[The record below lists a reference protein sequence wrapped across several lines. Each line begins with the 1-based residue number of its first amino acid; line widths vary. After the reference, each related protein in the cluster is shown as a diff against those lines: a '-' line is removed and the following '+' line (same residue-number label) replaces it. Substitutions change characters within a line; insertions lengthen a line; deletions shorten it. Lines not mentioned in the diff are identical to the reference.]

1 MPGTQRIAAY
11 TRISVDDELDN
22 KNVSIENQKSIIAD
36 YIAHHFPDTPVDYFE
51 DRDRSG
57 YTFESRQ
64 GYQSMRKLMFS
75 GYYNI
80 LIIKDFSRFSRR
92 NSLGLLELEQLRD
105 AGIRIIAIA
114 DSIDYPT
121 NDDWLSIQFRFLMNE
136 RPVTE
141 SSKKV
146 RDVIANR
153 QKNAEWICNVPYGYY
168 LHPYKKNTV
177 CIDSEGAEVVRIIF
191 DLYNR
196 GYGYKKIAR
205 YLTEHRFPTGKAL
218 IKKQLENKDADSSKV
233 APSPIWSPMSVARI
247 ISNDFYIGTL
257 RQKVWTRAGI
267 NKKDIRVDTKDQY
280 VFENHHEPII
290 SKEVFEKARE
300 NAAEREHA
308 HYRGVRKYPNPYVG
322 RLFCADCGA
331 PMFATSSPRRPHG
344 YVCGSYHRQG
354 LEGCTSHHIHR
365 ATLNNAVKSYIMTVR
380 DNLQNEIV
388 GLDVAYSNE
397 RIAQNKQRVSVLNQT
412 LAELKAELAESSR
425 QRIKQIAKNP
435 QNEKLITETYD
446 ELDNELIARINL
458 TEEQIGYLEDDSQK
472 KKEVKKN
479 IEKILDIFSILL
491 EKEDFTEED
500 IGMIIERITVDSDK
514 VITVFLKSSITEI
527 FDIIQGTKA

>member
-1 MPGTQRIAAY
+1 M
-11 TRISVDDELDN
+11 
-22 KNVSIENQKSIIAD
+22 
-36 YIAHHFPDTPVDYFE
+36 
-51 DRDRSG
+51 
-57 YTFESRQ
+57 
-64 GYQSMRKLMFS
+64 
-75 GYYNI
+75 
-80 LIIKDFSRFSRR
+80 
-92 NSLGLLELEQLRD
+92 
-105 AGIRIIAIA
+105 
-114 DSIDYPT
+114 
-121 NDDWLSIQFRFLMNE
+121 
-136 RPVTE
+136 
-141 SSKKV
+141 
-146 RDVIANR
+146 
-153 QKNAEWICNVPYGYY
+153 
-168 LHPYKKNTV
+168 
-177 CIDSEGAEVVRIIF
+177 
-191 DLYNR
+191 
-196 GYGYKKIAR
+196 
-205 YLTEHRFPTGKAL
+205 
-218 IKKQLENKDADSSKV
+218 
-233 APSPIWSPMSVARI
+233 
-247 ISNDFYIGTL
+247 
-257 RQKVWTRAGI
+257 WTRAGI

-435 QNEKLITETYD
+435 QNEKLIAETYD

-472 KKEVKKN
+472 
-479 IEKILDIFSILL
+479 
-491 EKEDFTEED
+491 
-500 IGMIIERITVDSDK
+500 
-514 VITVFLKSSITEI
+514 
-527 FDIIQGTKA
+527 